1 MDSLTLQRMCR
12 SFYLILRDASL
23 TSRSLES
30 SASICT
36 QVCVR
41 VSLPGVQRA
50 ASRGLGPWRCRQKEC
65 AREGWE
71 GGEGR
76 LFRFSRVLDV
86 SLCLSLCVVYL
97 TLSGYM
103 PRHA

>member
-1 MDSLTLQRMCR
+1 MDSLTLQRMCQ
-12 SFYLILRDASL
+12 SFYLILRDTSL

-50 ASRGLGPWRCRQKEC
+50 ASRGLGPSLGAADRKS
-65 AREGWE
+65 ARGGGVWE
-71 GGEGR
+71 APERGCFL
-76 LFRFSRVLDV
+76 LFRFRGS
-86 SLCLSLCVVYL
+86 VVFL
-97 TLSGYM
+97 
-103 PRHA
+103 

>member
-1 MDSLTLQRMCR
+1 MTLQRMCQ
-12 SFYLILRDASL
+12 SFYLILRDTSL

-65 AREGWE
+65 ERGRGVGGA
-71 GGEGR
+71 GEG
-76 LFRFSRVLDV
+76 LFPVISDFGFAGPSFSFDRDLDV
-86 SLCLSLCVVYL
+86 
-97 TLSGYM
+97 
-103 PRHA
+103 

>member
-1 MDSLTLQRMCR
+1 MDSLTLQRMCQ
-12 SFYLILRDASL
+12 SFYLILRDTSL

-65 AREGWE
+65 ATGGGVWE
-71 GGEGR
+71 APERGCFL
-76 LFRFSRVLDV
+76 LFRISVSRV
-86 SLCLSLCVVYL
+86 YRFPL
-97 TLSGYM
+97 TVT
-103 PRHA
+103 